1 MWDIFISTSQLKV
14 WQFLWCP
21 SQLDKKIIM
30 RPYVAQ
36 AILGGKSKQSNQTK
50 LYLAV
55 SEWT

>member
-21 SQLDKKIIM
+21 SQLDKKM

-50 LYLAV
+50 SYLAV